1 MCRNLSWVTCPQ
13 QLQET
18 AALAKRIPVRRLK
31 RPANLN
37 RLAEVIARVE
47 RDLQESDLWDAQP
60 AGAVA

>member
-1 MCRNLSWVTCPQ
+1 MFESRGATPQ

-18 AALAKRIPVRRLK
+18 AALARRIPVRRLK
-31 RPANLN
+31 RPAKLN
-37 RLAEVIARVE
+37 RLGEVIARVE